1 MEESSSHV
9 IPPSTF
15 PYTTM
20 PFKGYHLGT
29 DKYDMPL
36 VSTRP
41 TQQEESLALRTFI
54 TTQLEQGTVDLPL
67 LPVVANQV
75 LQLSGDPNADA
86 NKLSTLIQQD
96 QALAGQ
102 ILRIANSPA
111 NLPRS
116 PIVSLQQAIA
126 WLGMNMLAGLAF
138 SVSVQNG
145 IFSINGYEKEIRR
158 LWSHALVT
166 GLYGKEIARR
176 MRHNVEN
183 AFLCGLL
190 HTIGKPV
197 ILHLILTSSTTQ
209 GSHPS
214 WTLLEPLIQ
223 EFHISAGTKLA
234 EVWKL
239 PDTVQE
245 AIRLY
250 PDHTYSQATSP
261 TKGAII
267 TCLADH
273 LASYSLGVSSLDEET
288 LRALPVIHDLN
299 FYPDDMDALLE
310 LREGIQQSVDAFLV

>member
-1 MEESSSHV
+1 MT
-9 IPPSTF
+9 IASTA
-15 PYTTM
+15 
-20 PFKGYHLGT
+20 
-29 DKYDMPL
+29 
-36 VSTRP
+36 P
-41 TQQEESLALRTFI
+41 TEQEENAVLRAHI
-54 TTQLEQGTVDLPL
+54 TTQLEQGTLDLPL

-75 LQLSGDPNADA
+75 LQVSGDPNADA
-86 NKLSTLIQQD
+86 TKLAALIQQD

-111 NLPRS
+111 YLPRS

-138 SVSVQNG
+138 SVSVQSG
-145 IFSINGYEKEIRR
+145 IFSTKGYEKEVRH
-158 LWSHALVT
+158 LWSHALAT
-166 GLYGKEIARR
+166 GLFGKEIARR

-197 ILHLILTSSTTQ
+197 ILHLVLTSQTNQENLPT
-209 GSHPS
+209 
-214 WTLLEPLIQ
+214 WTDLEPVIQ
-223 EFHISAGTKLA
+223 EYHIPAGSKLA

-239 PDTVQE
+239 PDPVQE

-250 PDHTYSQATSP
+250 PDQVYLQATSP

-273 LASYSLGVSSLDEET
+273 LASHVFDSSYLDEET
-288 LRALPVIHDLN
+288 LRALPVIQDLN
-299 FYPDDMDALLE
+299 FYPDDMDALFE
-310 LREGIQQSVDAFLV
+310 LREGIQQSVEAFLV